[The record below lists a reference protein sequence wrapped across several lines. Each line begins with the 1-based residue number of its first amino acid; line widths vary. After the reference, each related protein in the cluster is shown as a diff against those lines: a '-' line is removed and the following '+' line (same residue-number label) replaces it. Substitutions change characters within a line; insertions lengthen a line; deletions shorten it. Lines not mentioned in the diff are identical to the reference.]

1 MAEVK
6 KTTTAA
12 KKPAVKKPVAK
23 KAPAKK
29 PVAKK
34 APAKKAV
41 KKNVLV
47 ERTTTRKVLVGK
59 VVSVKGSKT
68 IAVAVETYKK
78 HPLYSKRFLSTKKFA
93 AHDEKEIAKLGD
105 KVEITETRPISRTKR
120 FRLSKIVEAHK
131 DGE

>member
-1 MAEVK
+1 MAEQVK
-6 KTTTAA
+6 KATT
-12 KKPAVKKPVAK
+12 KPVATKTAPK
-23 KAPAKK
+23 KAAP
-29 PVAKK
+29 KK

-41 KKNVLV
+41 VKAKKVNKIV
-47 ERTTTRKVLVGK
+47 ERTSSRKVLDGK
-59 VVSVKGSKT
+59 VVSVKGTKT

-93 AHDEKEIAKLGD
+93 AHDEKEVAKLGD
-105 KVEITETRPISRTKR
+105 KVEITETRPVSKTKR